1 MKKIQIFGLLM
12 ILISVSTSCS
22 KKLYSGNGAFSD
34 ISLTRNS
41 SEYEVKR
48 LNEIEVSGNSFWGI
62 PSNSY
67 RSNKNKHGIIVRFN
81 GIQLGK
87 TPQIFPILTMAAY
100 TFGVGDLIKSS
111 FGYKTEKYVVGNTTI
126 YTYKGNKPN
135 VGLLPSLVLALPIS
149 GALNNLT
156 WKGSAFSGATNE
168 LNYRLVTDNPNV
180 DVFLNPKYT
189 IDYHFGFWRQTA
201 NIKAKVMG
209 ATIK

>member
-1 MKKIQIFGLLM
+1 M
-12 ILISVSTSCS
+12 ILITVITSCS
-22 KKLYSGNGAFSD
+22 KKMYSGNGAISD

-41 SEYEVKR
+41 SEYDMKR
-48 LNEIEVSGNSFWGI
+48 LNEIEVSGKSFWGI

-67 RSNKNKHGIIVRFN
+67 KTNKNKRGLIVRFN
-81 GIQLGK
+81 GLELGR

-100 TFGVGDLIKSS
+100 TYGAQQIIRGFISKDASNIKV
-111 FGYKTEKYVVGNTTI
+111 KDVI
-126 YTYKGNKPN
+126 
-135 VGLLPSLVLALPIS
+135 PSVLLALPIS
-149 GALNNLT
+149 GAMNNLT

-168 LNYRLVTDNPNV
+168 LNYRLVTENPNV

-189 IDYHFGFWRQTA
+189 IDYHIGFWKQTA